1 MRKHTIK
8 GVSGMKLDEL
18 NLKLLLKEEREKK
31 GQMLELWLEQR
42 GNRYLRK
49 GKGNQP
55 IHTSVR
61 NLKGVFTGWHSQDS
75 PFWEHELFI
84 DLTRS

>member
-1 MRKHTIK
+1 MAGSAVMAHGGERK
-8 GVSGMKLDEL
+8 
-18 NLKLLLKEEREKK
+18 KK
-31 GQMLELWLEQR
+31 SNARTMAGTAWKPISTE
-42 GNRYLRK
+42 
-49 GKGNQP
+49 GNQP